1 MYPRFDQSALES
13 LMNGPVREKLGIQ
26 ATHGSQSVD
35 VFTYLS
41 EDFMKP
47 VIHTGI
53 GQVYRMS
60 AKAKG
65 RNWWLDGNN
74 CRYFQAERVEARQL
88 AGLKKIIEAVSM
100 NMCEFMKQKIFISCI
115 SI

>member
-1 MYPRFDQSALES
+1 MHFCFCIIADALYSCFDQFDELES

-26 ATHGSQSVD
+26 ATHGSQSND

-47 VIHTGI
+47 VIHIGI

-65 RNWWLDGNN
+65 RNW
-74 CRYFQAERVEARQL
+74 
-88 AGLKKIIEAVSM
+88 
-100 NMCEFMKQKIFISCI
+100 
-115 SI
+115 

>member
-1 MYPRFDQSALES
+1 MYPSFDQFTLES

-26 ATHGSQSVD
+26 ATHGSQSD
-35 VFTYLS
+35 HVFTYLN

-47 VIHTGI
+47 VIHIGI

-65 RNWWLDGNN
+65 RNW
-74 CRYFQAERVEARQL
+74 
-88 AGLKKIIEAVSM
+88 
-100 NMCEFMKQKIFISCI
+100 
-115 SI
+115 